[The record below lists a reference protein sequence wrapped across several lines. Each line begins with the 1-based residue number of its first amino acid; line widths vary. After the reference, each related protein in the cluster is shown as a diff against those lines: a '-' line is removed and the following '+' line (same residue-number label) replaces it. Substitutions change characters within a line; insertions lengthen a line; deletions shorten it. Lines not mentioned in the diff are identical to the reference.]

1 MDSRLVL
8 EAHAELAKARQLLD
22 AAEAVRR
29 KTETDASAAERRL
42 GDAIDQ
48 FQHLDTAQRAAA
60 DAVRR
65 AQTNL
70 RAVAIAAYV
79 SGGPGTP
86 LATLLQAETIGDFAR
101 RKAVFTTVANRRTD
115 TVRRYGAARA
125 GAERSTLESVERIT
139 SATAARADADA
150 RVPGAQAAV
159 VRATK
164 LVADTQAKL
173 TLITDAASSPGTDIP
188 RLVLDAYQQAAA
200 AVHAQNCRLEWWGLA
215 AVGKVE
221 SNHGRLQ
228 HAHLTATGDLIPHIV
243 GIPLDGTDGTQ
254 VVTGGG
260 GTFVAAEGPMQFI
273 PSTWAIAGRDGN
285 ADGKVD
291 IDNIYD
297 AALGAATYLCTASAD
312 LVSDEGLRV
321 GYLSYNHSDAYVSE
335 VLAYA
340 RAYEAADLGGR
351 IPAREKI
358 PLYASAPT
366 TGPELRST
374 TTAAAG

>member
-8 EAHAELAKARQLLD
+8 GAQAELAKARDALD
-22 AAEAVRR
+22 AAEAARR
-29 KTETDASAAERRL
+29 RAEADAATAARRL
-42 GDAIDQ
+42 GDAVAQ
-48 FQHLDTAQRAAA
+48 FQRLDGAQRAAA
-60 DAVRR
+60 DAVRT

-86 LATLLQAETIGDFAR
+86 LATLLHSETIGDFAR
-101 RKAVFTTVANRRTD
+101 RRAVFTAVANRRTE
-115 TVRRYGAARA
+115 TLQRYGAARA
-125 GAERSTLESVERIT
+125 GAERATLASVDRV
-139 SATAARADADA
+139 TAATTAQADADG

-159 VRATK
+159 ARAAKVVTDK
-164 LVADTQAKL
+164 QAQL

-200 AVHAQNCRLEWWGLA
+200 AVQAQNCRLGWWGLA

-228 HAHLTATGDLIPHIV
+228 HAHLTASGDLIPHIV

-254 VVTGGG
+254 AVPGAG

-273 PSTWAIAGRDGN
+273 PSTWAVAGRDGN
-285 ADGKVD
+285 GDGKAD

-297 AALGAATYLCTASAD
+297 AALGAATYLCASSAD
-312 LVSDEGLRV
+312 LVSDDGLKV

-340 RAYEAADLGGR
+340 RAYEAADLAGR
-351 IPAREKI
+351 SPAREKI
-358 PLYASAPT
+358 PLYTLAPT
-366 TGPELRST
+366 TTPEPRST
-374 TTAAAG
+374 TTSPAG